1 MLPYHITV
9 KETEA
14 QINEITCPTSQCQKA
29 TELRLEPRSKT
40 CVLSTKSYGFLFNS
54 FHLLKDEWGFQMQ
67 EKANV
72 NFLIIKY
79 YPTKEQNFVIITMF
93 FTRPDWLTIIPEEFK
108 SNVKEKKKSLLNIA
122 KTNIHG
128 IKREY

>member
-1 MLPYHITV
+1 
-9 KETEA
+9 
-14 QINEITCPTSQCQKA
+14 
-29 TELRLEPRSKT
+29 
-40 CVLSTKSYGFLFNS
+40 
-54 FHLLKDEWGFQMQ
+54 MQ

-108 SNVKEKKKSLLNIA
+108 SNMKEKKKSLLNIA

>member
-1 MLPYHITV
+1 
-9 KETEA
+9 
-14 QINEITCPTSQCQKA
+14 
-29 TELRLEPRSKT
+29 
-40 CVLSTKSYGFLFNS
+40 
-54 FHLLKDEWGFQMQ
+54 MQ

-108 SNVKEKKKSLLNIA
+108 SNVKEKKNPYLTLPKQIYMA
-122 KTNIHG
+122 
-128 IKREY
+128 